1 MSEELKALNKIQHG
15 FGQLKGQE
23 LLNCYKL
30 IFNGL
35 KRLESIDNTK
45 SSRALECL
53 EALGGVEIS
62 HAETEQD
69 EDFNGEWVFDT
80 VTVDDGPIE
89 YLYCEYFNTIKN
101 YILKAQ
107 EREKVL
113 NIIKEKYIDMLE
125 LECSSTVEQYNE
137 SIESKMNFV
146 ERYTPVKT
154 DDYKLT
160 KEEFDLLKRYFN

>member
-1 MSEELKALNKIQHG
+1 MSKELEALNKIQHD

-62 HAETEQD
+62 HTETEQD

-89 YLYCEYFNTIKN
+89 YLYCEYFDTIKN

-107 EREKVL
+107 EQEKVL
-113 NIIKEKYIDMLE
+113 NVIKEKVIWVENDKLMCGRYADIEIE
-125 LECSSTVEQYNE
+125 LEEEDFEN
-137 SIESKMNFV
+137 
-146 ERYTPVKT
+146 
-154 DDYKLT
+154 
-160 KEEFDLLKRYFN
+160 KEEFELVKELIK